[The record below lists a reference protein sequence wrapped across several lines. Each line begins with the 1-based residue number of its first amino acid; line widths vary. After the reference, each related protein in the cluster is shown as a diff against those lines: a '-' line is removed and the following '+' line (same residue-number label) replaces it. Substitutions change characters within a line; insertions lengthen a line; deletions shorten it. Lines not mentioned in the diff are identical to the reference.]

1 MTGVHDAPG
10 KRPTK
15 QQKDRTR
22 AMYDFL
28 PIGIEKLELF
38 LLCLFRITGLVMLAP
53 VFGDNSV
60 PVMIRVGFSILLSM
74 IAVLALPT
82 AVTPVIGS
90 DATLVLIVS
99 RELFIGLVIGFGFR
113 LLVYGLQ
120 SAGWL
125 IGYQIG
131 FSIANIIDP
140 STGSEQS
147 IVAQFWFLLGAL
159 IFLCLN
165 GHHLIIQ
172 SIMQSYELLPLG
184 HSIALDSWHEITR
197 LSATVFVLAL
207 KLSAPIVVSLF
218 LIDVALATISRLI
231 PTMNVFVVGFVFK
244 AGAGLAVMAMTLPIF
259 AYVLEKAAGY
269 LDREVLFLAAGMA
282 RS

>member
-1 MTGVHDAPG
+1 ML
-10 KRPTK
+10 
-15 QQKDRTR
+15 
-22 AMYDFL
+22 DFL
-28 PIGIEKLELF
+28 PFGIDRLELF

-53 VFGDNSV
+53 LFGDNSV

-74 IAVLALPT
+74 IAVLVLPPDAAPIT
-82 AVTPVIGS
+82 GS
-90 DATLVLIVS
+90 DAELLLLVA
-99 RELFIGLVIGFGFR
+99 RELFIGLIIGFGFR
-113 LLVYGLQ
+113 ILVYGIQ

-140 STGSEQS
+140 TTGSEQS
-147 IVAQFWFLLGAL
+147 IVAQFWFMIGAL

-172 SIMQSYELLPLG
+172 AIIQSYELLPLG
-184 HSIALDSWHEITR
+184 RQIALDSWHQITQ

-231 PTMNVFVVGFVFK
+231 PTMNVFVIGFVVK
-244 AGAGLAVMAMTLPIF
+244 AGAGMIVMAISLPIF
-259 AYVLEKAAGY
+259 AYVLEKTTMY
-269 LDREVLFLAAGMA
+269 LDREVLTLIAGMG